1 MCYGMGLRVS
11 EVVKLKVGDIDS
23 HDRYILIASAKG
35 KKDRYIPLPESVLGL
50 LRQYYRIY
58 KPKGFL
64 FEGACGGAFS
74 KSSVQAVFRNAMKPA
89 SIRKK
94 AGVHG
99 LRHSYATPL
108 LESGGDIRF
117 IQELL
122 EHNSIKPPKFTHRT
136 GIK

>member
-1 MCYGMGLRVS
+1 MGLRVS
-11 EVVKLKVGDIDS
+11 EMVKLKVGDIDS
-23 HDRYILIASAKG
+23 HDL
-35 KKDRYIPLPESVLGL
+35 YIPLPESVLGL

-74 KSSVQAVFRNAMKPA
+74 KSSVQAVFRNAMKAA

-94 AGVHG
+94 AGVHD

-108 LESGGDIRF
+108 LESGADIRF

-122 EHNSIKPPKFTHRT
+122 GHNSIKPPKFTHRA